1 MATAELRFYEELN
14 DFLPPERRKRTIRH
28 TCAEQATVKNAIESL
43 GVPHTEVE
51 LVLVNGRSVGLAHRV
66 QDGDRISVYPKF
78 ESLDISPLLRV
89 RERPLREVRFVA
101 DAQLGGV
108 AKYLRLLGFDTL
120 YRNDYDDAK
129 LARISAAEHR
139 IVLTRDRDLLMHR
152 VITHGCY
159 VRALRPDAQLQEVL
173 VRLDLFGSV
182 RPFSRCLRCNGGLVA
197 IDKAALGTRIRE
209 TTLQVYNEFWT
220 CRGCNQVYWAGPHFR
235 RLQEV
240 VDSALRTSDLPR
252 ELWPE
257 P

>member
-1 MATAELRFYEELN
+1 MASAELRFYEELN

-28 TCAEQATVKNAIESL
+28 TCAEQATVKNAVESL

-51 LVLVNGRSVGLAHRV
+51 LVLVNGRSVGFAHRV

-101 DAQLGGV
+101 DAHLGGV

-120 YRNDYDDAK
+120 YRNDYDDAA
-129 LARISAAEHR
+129 LARVSAAEHR

-182 RPFSRCLRCNGGLVA
+182 LPFSRCLRCNGALEA
-197 IDKAALGTRIRE
+197 IAKAALRPRLRA
-209 TTLQVYNEFWT
+209 TTLQAYNEFWA
-220 CRGCNQVYWAGPHFR
+220 CRGCNRVYWAGPHFR

-240 VDSALRTSDLPR
+240 VQGALRGRGGPQR
-252 ELWPE
+252 
-257 P
+257 